1 MFFLLYKYD
10 GFVEPQKWREQTK
23 FEPKGLNAGGV
34 ITELYFE
41 KEE

>member
-10 GFVEPQKWREQTK
+10 GFVEHQKWLEQTK

-34 ITELYFE
+34 IIELYFE